1 MIPSSPPHQQQQQE
15 GVVAVY
21 GIEMQNRG
29 HAALVRK
36 VLVLS
41 TVGALFAI
49 SNSLRSGIRTT
60 SGDAATTTIYILLSV
75 ALGLLVP
82 ACGWLGAKQS
92 NRNLMCCF
100 CGCNLCSVI
109 FAIIGLSGLIVL
121 STVFNDW
128 RDECDAGDTYIKI
141 DPYTADEEEYAVS
154 DENMSITCDDIDSI
168 TGASSLPILII
179 IPIITI
185 IFNGASFY
193 YGYKLYSILGEG
205 VVLGVPYT
213 NTSPTAP
220 AAAAGVWMGSTVGP
234 QIVGCQDAGD
244 NGYFMQIMIVG
255 KFVRDSNNLTLQEA
269 NEMMINGGSTWSI
282 CHSFEVIGLVYSF
295 GHLVGT
301 TSLPLL
307 SRFSYGILLKS
318 YPYTVVMLLCQWII
332 WMVNSRIHFLPLYLQ
347 YILIFI
353 TGLLAGLTFLL
364 IMYKVHST
372 YNEREKEP
380 VVILIDTTV
389 TLFIITTNATT
400 YLLDNTFMPP
410 FDNRGC
416 ASTR

>member
-1 MIPSSPPHQQQQQE
+1 MIPSSPPHQQQQEE

-100 CGCNLCSVI
+100 CGCNLCSVPPQI

-220 AAAAGVWMGSTVGP
+220 AAAAAGVWMGSTVGP

-244 NGYFMQIMIVG
+244 NGYVIHQQQQQQQQQPSRMPHNIM
-255 KFVRDSNNLTLQEA
+255 
-269 NEMMINGGSTWSI
+269 
-282 CHSFEVIGLVYSF
+282 
-295 GHLVGT
+295 
-301 TSLPLL
+301 
-307 SRFSYGILLKS
+307 
-318 YPYTVVMLLCQWII
+318 
-332 WMVNSRIHFLPLYLQ
+332 MVNGHTS
-347 YILIFI
+347 
-353 TGLLAGLTFLL
+353 G
-364 IMYKVHST
+364 
-372 YNEREKEP
+372 
-380 VVILIDTTV
+380 
-389 TLFIITTNATT
+389 II
-400 YLLDNTFMPP
+400 
-410 FDNRGC
+410 R
-416 ASTR
+416 